1 MGRLKLTGGLA
12 AVERL
17 GGTGVFTGKSG
28 GAVFLSEELLSN
40 ELLPEVHA
48 AAA

>member
-12 AVERL
+12 AIQRF
-17 GGTGVFTGKSG
+17 GAMGVFTGKSG
-28 GAVFLSEELLSN
+28 GAVFLSEELLSD